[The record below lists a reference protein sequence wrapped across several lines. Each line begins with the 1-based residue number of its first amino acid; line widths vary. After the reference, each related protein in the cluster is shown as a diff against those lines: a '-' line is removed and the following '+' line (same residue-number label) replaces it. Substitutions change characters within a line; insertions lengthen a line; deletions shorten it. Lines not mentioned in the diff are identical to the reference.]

1 MQGYKGLTQ
10 AVLLTK
16 FLNLG
21 HWFILRRHN
30 IAETLRKYI
39 GGGGAVSKVFLI
51 SGN

>member
-1 MQGYKGLTQ
+1 MWGYKGLTQ
-10 AVLLTK
+10 AVLLTE

-39 GGGGAVSKVFLI
+39 FRGWWCSKQNSFH
-51 SGN
+51 